1 MRSISLPLCTALLAL
16 VSSAGCSSDDGEP
29 QTNSDAGTAG
39 SGTSG
44 SAGSGG
50 SSAGSGGSS
59 AGSGGSSAGSGGSAA
74 GTGGSSAGSAGSTAT
89 DSPSDTT
96 APGIAA
102 FLSAGSY
109 KGSDWVADVDA
120 PRESEGNSHG
130 MVRVWFNRTVRQ
142 SKADSDSPVDSGS
155 MVVKELYGTGT
166 SVVGHAVLLRS
177 GTQTIYFCESNEAGL
192 CYSGHQ
198 AGMGVY
204 GTSATGTNCA
214 CHGNGTIITPVP
226 PP

>member
-29 QTNSDAGTAG
+29 QPSSDAGTAG

-59 AGSGGSSAGSGGSAA
+59 AGSGGSAA
-74 GTGGSSAGSAGSTAT
+74 GAGGSSAGSAGSGAT

-96 APGIAA
+96 AEGIAA
-102 FLSAGSY
+102 FLAAGSY
-109 KGSDWVADVDA
+109 KGSDWVSDVDA
-120 PRESEGNSHG
+120 PRASDGNSHG

-142 SKADSDSPVDSGS
+142 SKADGDSPVDAGS
-155 MVVKELYGTGT
+155 MVVKELYGTGS

-177 GTQTIYFCESNEAGL
+177 GQTIYYCESNEAGL

-198 AGMGVY
+198 AGMGIY